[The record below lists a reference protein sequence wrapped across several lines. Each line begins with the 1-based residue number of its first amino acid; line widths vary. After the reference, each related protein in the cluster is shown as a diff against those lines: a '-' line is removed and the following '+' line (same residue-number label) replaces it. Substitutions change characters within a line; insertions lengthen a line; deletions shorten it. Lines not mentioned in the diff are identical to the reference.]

1 MDKTIFNLALTIYRA
16 DNATDTRKHPFIDA
30 DVNFLR
36 EYPDPMPENYLMQ
49 AQELAAN
56 YERLGIKYVTIHDDD
71 YPTALRDL
79 GTESPQVLYI
89 KSKTPVKELF
99 TEDALAVV
107 GTRDPSPYGINTC
120 RRIIG
125 TLAESQQE
133 KPVIVSGFALGI
145 DITAHTAALEAGMKT
160 IAVLPCGLDE
170 VYPKVHTPVAERIAT
185 TPGCALISPFP
196 PGTAPTA
203 YNFLARNPIIAA
215 LAQTTI
221 IVETK
226 QKGGANI
233 IARRAYELDRKV
245 WAIPGRIG
253 DIRSAGC
260 NDLIKDG
267 IADILTEKDLM
278 TI

>member
-16 DNATDTRKHPFIDA
+16 ENATDTKKHPFIDA
-30 DVNFLR
+30 DVNSLR
-36 EYPDPMPENYLMQ
+36 EHPDLMPEKYLMQ

-79 GTESPQVLYI
+79 RTDSPQVLYI

-145 DITAHTAALEAGMKT
+145 DITAHTAAQEAGMKT

-170 VYPKVHTPVAERIAT
+170 VYPKVHATVAQRLAT

-203 YNFLARNPIIAA
+203 YNFLVRNPVIAA
-215 LAQTTI
+215 LAKTTI
-221 IVETK
+221 VVESRER
-226 QKGGANI
+226 GGAMLV
-233 IARRAYELDRKV
+233 ARKAYELDRTV
-245 WAIPGRIG
+245 RAVPGRIG

-260 NDLIKDG
+260 NDLISQG
-267 IADILTEKDLM
+267 IADIITEKD
-278 TI
+278 I

>member
-1 MDKTIFNLALTIYRA
+1 MDKPIFNLALTIYRA
-16 DNATDTRKHPFIDA
+16 DNATDTKKHPFIDA

-36 EYPDPMPENYLMQ
+36 EYPDLMPEKYLMQ

-71 YPTALRDL
+71 YPAALRDL

-120 RRIIG
+120 RRIIS

-133 KPVIVSGFALGI
+133 KPIIVSGFALGI
-145 DITAHTAALEAGMKT
+145 DITAHTAALEASMKT

-170 VYPKVHTPVAERIAT
+170 VYPKAHTELAERLAT
-185 TPGCALISPFP
+185 TPGCALVSPFP

-203 YNFLARNPIIAA
+203 YNFLVRNPVIAA
-215 LAQTTI
+215 LAKTTI
-221 IVETK
+221 IVESRERS
-226 QKGGANI
+226 GAMI
-233 IARRAYELDRKV
+233 IARRAYELERTV
-245 WAIPGRIG
+245 RAVPGRIG

-260 NDLIKDG
+260 NDLISQG
-267 IADILTEKDLM
+267 IADIITEKDL
-278 TI
+278 

>member
-1 MDKTIFNLALTIYRA
+1 MDKPIFNLALTIYRA
-16 DNATDTRKHPFIDA
+16 DNATDTKKHPFIDA

-36 EYPDPMPENYLMQ
+36 EYPDLMPEKYLMQ

-71 YPTALRDL
+71 YPAALRDL

-120 RRIIG
+120 RRIIS

-133 KPVIVSGFALGI
+133 KPIIVSGFALGI
-145 DITAHTAALEAGMKT
+145 DITAHTAALEASMKT

-170 VYPKVHTPVAERIAT
+170 VYPKVHATVAERIAT
-185 TPGCALISPFP
+185 TPGCALVSPFP

-203 YNFLARNPIIAA
+203 YNFLVRNPVIAA
-215 LAQTTI
+215 LAKTTI
-221 IVETK
+221 IVESRERS
-226 QKGGANI
+226 GAMI
-233 IARRAYELDRKV
+233 IARRAYELERTV
-245 WAIPGRIG
+245 RAVPGRIG

-260 NDLIKDG
+260 NDLISQG
-267 IADILTEKDLM
+267 IADIITEKDL
-278 TI
+278 

>member
-16 DNATDTRKHPFIDA
+16 DNATDTKKHPFIDA

-36 EYPDPMPENYLMQ
+36 EYPDLLPENYLMQ

-56 YERLGIKYVTIHDDD
+56 YEKLGIKYVTIHDDD

-120 RRIIG
+120 RHIIG

-170 VYPKVHTPVAERIAT
+170 VYPKAHTSVAERLET
-185 TPGCALISPFP
+185 TPGCALVSPFP

-203 YNFLARNPIIAA
+203 YNFLVRNPVIAA
-215 LAQTTI
+215 LAKTTI
-221 IVETK
+221 VVESRER
-226 QKGGANI
+226 GGALI
-233 IARRAYELDRKV
+233 VARKTYELDRTV
-245 WAIPGRIG
+245 RAVPGRIG

-260 NDLIKDG
+260 NDLIRQG
-267 IADILTEKDLM
+267 IADIITEKD
-278 TI
+278 I

>member
-16 DNATDTRKHPFIDA
+16 DNATDTKNHPFIDE
-30 DVNFLR
+30 DVNHLR
-36 EYPDPMPENYLMQ
+36 EHPDLLPEKNLMQ
-49 AQELAAN
+49 AQELAAD

-120 RRIIG
+120 RRIVR
-125 TLAESQQE
+125 TLAESRQE

-145 DITAHTAALEAGMKT
+145 DITAHTAALETGMKT

-170 VYPKVHTPVAERIAT
+170 VYPRVHTTIAERIAT
-185 TPGCALISPFP
+185 TPGCALVSPFP

-203 YNFLARNPIIAA
+203 YNFLSRNPVIAA
-215 LAQTTI
+215 LAKTTI
-221 IVETK
+221 VVESRER
-226 QKGGANI
+226 GGAMI
-233 IARRAYELDRKV
+233 IARKAYELERTV
-245 WAIPGRIG
+245 RAVPGRIG

-260 NDLIKDG
+260 NDLIRER

>member
-1 MDKTIFNLALTIYRA
+1 MTDKDTRIDHLALALKVQDGLKFTPDVIEESYLQRA
-16 DNATDTRKHPFIDA
+16 KKITEELLEMGIQALTYLDEEF
-30 DVNFLR
+30 
-36 EYPDPMPENYLMQ
+36 PEALLGLSDCPNILYVKSTTPLS
-49 AQELAAN
+49 ELFK
-56 YERLGIKYVTIHDDD
+56 GKMVTI
-71 YPTALRDL
+71 A
-79 GTESPQVLYI
+79 
-89 KSKTPVKELF
+89 
-99 TEDALAVV
+99 
-107 GTRDPSPYGINTC
+107 GTRDQSMYGRDCC
-120 RRIIG
+120 RKIVDK
-125 TLAESQQE
+125 LANSDT
-133 KPVIVSGFALGI
+133 PPTIVSGLALGI

-170 VYPKVHTPVAERIAT
+170 VYPKAHATIAERIAT

-203 YNFLARNPIIAA
+203 YNFLSRNLVIAA

-233 IARRAYELDRKV
+233 IARKAYELDRKV
-245 WAIPGRIG
+245 WAVPGRIG

-260 NDLIKDG
+260 NDLIKEG

>member
-1 MDKTIFNLALTIYRA
+1 MTDKDTRIDHLALALKVQDGLKYTPDAIEESYLQRA
-16 DNATDTRKHPFIDA
+16 KKMTEELTEMGIQALT
-30 DVNFLR
+30 FL
-36 EYPDPMPENYLMQ
+36 
-49 AQELAAN
+49 
-56 YERLGIKYVTIHDDD
+56 DDD

-99 TEDALAVV
+99 TEDTLAVV

-120 RRIIG
+120 RRIVR
-125 TLAESQQE
+125 TLAESRQE

-160 IAVLPCGLDE
+160 IAVLPCGLNE
-170 VYPKVHTPVAERIAT
+170 VYPRVHATVAERIET
-185 TPGCALISPFP
+185 TPGCALVSPFP

-203 YNFLARNPIIAA
+203 YNFLSRNPVIAS
-215 LAQTTI
+215 LAKTTI
-221 IVETK
+221 VVESRER
-226 QKGGANI
+226 GGAMI
-233 IARRAYELDRKV
+233 IARKAYELDRTV
-245 WAIPGRIG
+245 RAVPGRIE

-260 NDLIKDG
+260 NDLIREG

-278 TI
+278 TN

>member
-16 DNATDTRKHPFIDA
+16 ENATETKKHPFIDA
-30 DVNFLR
+30 DVNFPR
-36 EYPDPMPENYLMQ
+36 EHPDLLPEKYLMQ

-79 GTESPQVLYI
+79 RTDSPQVLYI

-107 GTRDPSPYGINTC
+107 GTRAPSPYGINTC
-120 RRIIG
+120 RRIIS
-125 TLAESQQE
+125 TLAESRQE
-133 KPVIVSGFALGI
+133 KPVIISGFALGI

-170 VYPKVHTPVAERIAT
+170 VYPKAHTSVAQRLET
-185 TPGCALISPFP
+185 TPGCALVSPFP

-203 YNFLARNPIIAA
+203 YNFLVRNPVIAA
-215 LAQTTI
+215 LAKTTI
-221 IVETK
+221 VVESRER
-226 QKGGANI
+226 GGALI
-233 IARRAYELDRKV
+233 VARKAYELDRTV
-245 WAIPGRIG
+245 RAVPGRIG

-260 NDLIKDG
+260 NDLISQG
-267 IADILTEKDLM
+267 IADIITEKD
-278 TI
+278 I